1 MTEIDRPF
9 LDKAR
14 THIDKA
20 LAAVGKELGVNIKTG
35 NCRYSSSTFTFK
47 LEGCLIGDDGNAV
60 TKEAESFTMLASSY
74 GLKPEDLHKEFKNG
88 GDTYQIV
95 GLKYRARK
103 FPIQAKRLSDG
114 TVYKFPADT
123 VRFALMR
130 DGQEAPA

>member
-14 THIDKA
+14 SHIDTSFA
-20 LAAVGKELGVNIKTG
+20 SVGKELGVNIKTG
-35 NCRYSSSTFTFK
+35 ICRYSSSSFTFK

-114 TVYKFPADT
+114 VVYKFPADT

>member
-47 LEGCLIGDDGNAV
+47 LEGCLIGDDGTAV
-60 TKEAESFTMLASSY
+60 TKEAESFKMLAASY
-74 GLKPEDLHKEFKNG
+74 GLKAEHLHKEFKQG
-88 GDTYQIV
+88 GDTFQIT
-95 GLKYRARK
+95 GLNYKARK
-103 FPIQAKRLSDG
+103 FPIQAKRISDG
-114 TVYKFPADT
+114 ATYKFPVDT
-123 VRFALMR
+123 VRFAMMR

>member
-20 LAAVGKELGVNIKTG
+20 LAEVGKELGVSIKTG

-88 GDTYQIV
+88 GETFQIV

-114 TVYKFPADT
+114 VVYKFPADT

>member
-47 LEGCLIGDDGNAV
+47 LEGIDLGEDGKAV
-60 TKEAESFTMLASSY
+60 SKGASDFVMLATSF
-74 GLKPEDLHKEFKNG
+74 GLKPEDLGKEFVSRGETFKI
-88 GDTYQIV
+88 T
-95 GLKYRARK
+95 GLNLKAKKY
-103 FPIQAKRLSDG
+103 PIQAEMLSNG
-114 TVYKFPADT
+114 KNYKFPADT
-123 VRFALMR
+123 VCRLLSVAVSAQ
-130 DGQEAPA
+130 G